1 MDLLC
6 TEKLWN
12 VSGFKTNLLHF
23 ECRSWRGLAGWALN
37 WMQTR
42 CRCRCVAHTLD
53 LAKVPHS
60 SYATMIIYDGFQLA
74 VTVTLP
80 TCPGG
85 ARLAS
90 LQPSGFTHTLCIWRG
105 EARVAGAMQA
115 SCWEGCTGTKPGT
128 WTASYC
134 VLLMFKFVK
143 NSQSIHINSICFS
156 NIHWIYQPVCTG
168 ICSFFFSIGRLR
180 KTWQSHLN
188 VNSSIW
194 GNAFGSFKFSKMLW
208 LSET

>member
-12 VSGFKTNLLHF
+12 VWGFKTNLLHF
-23 ECRSWRGLAGWALN
+23 ECRSWRGLAGWASN
-37 WMQTR
+37 RMQTR
-42 CRCRCVAHTLD
+42 CRCRCVAHTVD

-90 LQPSGFTHTLCIWRG
+90 LQPPSGFTKHTLCIWRG

-115 SCWEGCTGTKPGT
+115 SCCWEGCTGTKPGT
-128 WTASYC
+128 WTASYSC
-134 VLLMFKFVK
+134 LNLF
-143 NSQSIHINSICFS
+143 NSQSIPFVSVTFIEFINQSAPVSVVFS
-156 NIHWIYQPVCTG
+156 
-168 ICSFFFSIGRLR
+168 S
-180 KTWQSHLN
+180 
-188 VNSSIW
+188 
-194 GNAFGSFKFSKMLW
+194 A
-208 LSET
+208 